1 MRRNQYVPSYSFWVA
16 AVLILAATLV
26 TSVQAAPKS
35 DPWPYWSAHN
45 AQSSKVI
52 DHSQWQQILDLRV
65 HENADDI
72 NRVSYK
78 QFSAVEK
85 NQLASYVQKLAGLKP
100 THLNRDEQLAYWINL
115 YNALTVQVVLQ
126 YPKAKS
132 ILKMKSSFFS
142 SGPWDDELLTIEG
155 KAVTLNDI
163 EHRILRPIWQDHRLH
178 FALNCASIGCP
189 NLSKTAYSSSN
200 VQAQLQRAQK
210 RYLSHP
216 RGVSLR
222 KNKLV
227 LSSIFDWYQVDFSE
241 DEQGLKAYLAAQLP
255 QQAQSI
261 LASKNAIDYDYDW
274 DLNEQKSK

>member
-16 AVLILAATLV
+16 AVLILAATLA
-26 TSVQAAPKS
+26 TSAQAAPNS

-85 NQLASYVQKLAGLKP
+85 NQLASYVQKLAGLTP
-100 THLNRDEQLAYWINL
+100 TQLNRDEQLAYWINL

-142 SGPWDDELLTIEG
+142 IGPWDDELLTIEG

-227 LSSIFDWYQVDFSE
+227 LSSIFDWYLEDFSE
-241 DEQGLKAYLAAQLP
+241 DEKGLKAYLAAQLP

-261 LASKNAIDYDYDW
+261 LASKKAIDYDYDW